1 MKTFFKFLQRN
12 KLYTAIE
19 VFGLSVALG
28 FVVLLA
34 SYARTEYS
42 VGRTRPAYDSIYA
55 VGYGERIGMTL
66 GTGEKI
72 LNQLPAFTSW
82 TRISC
87 LLGAHVL
94 VGDEYHQVQ
103 AVGADADF
111 FQFMQMPLLA
121 GDQARALRDRESV
134 VLTESCA
141 RRLFGT
147 SDAIGKSLTWQRGGE
162 KVRLHVTGVMPDLGP
177 SSIFQDIDMV
187 VPMLYLQGYVAE
199 MDNFGSVFTF
209 TRLAAGT
216 SAEKAQKDLLQ
227 GYKDY
232 WQDWPDNGDNG
243 SFLWGASLVP
253 VSGIYFAPIE
263 RDNGVL
269 RKGDRSRVLTLVGV
283 ALMLLLSALF
293 NYVNLTVAQTG
304 RRAREMAT
312 RRLVGETRMS
322 VLRRFIA
329 ESFLFTGF
337 CFLLGCLVAF
347 AFRPLF
353 NEWLDTSIV
362 FPTDSVSLL
371 VALAA
376 LVLVSLLSAFMPALL
391 VLRIKPIDVMKGNF
405 RFRSKMVLGRVFMVL
420 QSAISMVLVSVGLC
434 MVIQMQHMLHRP
446 TGYRTEGILM
456 VNTWALGTDRAQQ
469 ELLHNRLVQLPQVR
483 RAGYAGNVPWA
494 VGYDGVHRDGEKL
507 SWMRRIRLD
516 STVFDML
523 GFKVIEQYTKPLP
536 GQLLV
541 TRETCRRYRISPQN
555 PYVEPEHEGRIRKRV
570 CGLVSDYYAGSAVDE
585 PMKDSH
591 NVVELIGEKD
601 SVLFCQVIEVQGN
614 EAEAM
619 NAVKEAYRQTALE
632 LSGLPVEAKAYYVT
646 DYLKDELKGT
656 RNTMMLVLVFMF
668 ISVMISALGLLA
680 MSVYFTAQ
688 QSRQIALRRVFG
700 YGQRAVVG
708 WLSVRFVLTTL
719 VAVVLA
725 TPLSI
730 WLMLRYL
737 QGFHYAISFP
747 WYILPLSALIILLVA
762 MLSILWQTWRA
773 ASCNPSKTLRSNE

>member
-1 MKTFFKFLQRN
+1 
-12 KLYTAIE
+12 
-19 VFGLSVALG
+19 
-28 FVVLLA
+28 
-34 SYARTEYS
+34 
-42 VGRTRPAYDSIYA
+42 
-55 VGYGERIGMTL
+55 
-66 GTGEKI
+66 
-72 LNQLPAFTSW
+72 
-82 TRISC
+82 
-87 LLGAHVL
+87 
-94 VGDEYHQVQ
+94 
-103 AVGADADF
+103 
-111 FQFMQMPLLA
+111 
-121 GDQARALRDRESV
+121 
-134 VLTESCA
+134 
-141 RRLFGT
+141 
-147 SDAIGKSLTWQRGGE
+147 
-162 KVRLHVTGVMPDLGP
+162 
-177 SSIFQDIDMV
+177 
-187 VPMLYLQGYVAE
+187 
-199 MDNFGSVFTF
+199 
-209 TRLAAGT
+209 
-216 SAEKAQKDLLQ
+216 
-227 GYKDY
+227 
-232 WQDWPDNGDNG
+232 
-243 SFLWGASLVP
+243 
-253 VSGIYFAPIE
+253 
-263 RDNGVL
+263 
-269 RKGDRSRVLTLVGV
+269 
-283 ALMLLLSALF
+283 
-293 NYVNLTVAQTG
+293 
-304 RRAREMAT
+304 
-312 RRLVGETRMS
+312 MS
-322 VLRRFIA
+322 VLHRFIA

-353 NEWLDTSIV
+353 NEWLDASIV
-362 FPTDSVSLL
+362 FPTDAVSLL

-456 VNTWALGTDRAQQ
+456 VNTWALGTDRTYQ

-555 PYVEPEHEGRIRKRV
+555 PYVEPEQEGRIRKRV

-585 PMKDSH
+585 PMEDSH
-591 NVVELIGEKD
+591 NAVELIGEKD

-700 YGQRAVVG
+700 YGQWAVVG

>member
-19 VFGLSVALG
+19 AFGLSVALG

-55 VGYGERIGMTL
+55 VGYGDCIGMTL

-72 LNQLPAFTSW
+72 LNHLPAFTSW
-82 TRISC
+82 TRMGC
-87 LLGAHVL
+87 QFGAHIL
-94 VGDEYHQVQ
+94 VGNEYHKVQ

-121 GDQARALRDRESV
+121 GDQAQALRDRESV

-147 SDAIGKSLTWQRGGE
+147 SDAIGKSLTWQRGGGE
-162 KVRLHVTGVMPDLGP
+162 KVRLHVTGVTPDLGP
-177 SSIFQDIDMV
+177 SSIFQNIDMV
-187 VPMLYLQGYVAE
+187 VPMLYVQGYVAE

-216 SAEKAQKDLLQ
+216 SAEKAEKDLLQ

-232 WQDWPDNGDNG
+232 WQYWSDNGDDG
-243 SFLWGASLVP
+243 SFLWGVSLVP
-253 VSGIYFAPIE
+253 VSELYFSPFE
-263 RDNGVL
+263 RSDVL

-353 NEWLDTSIV
+353 NEWLGTSIV
-362 FPTDSVSLL
+362 FPTDAVSLL

-456 VNTWALGTDRAQQ
+456 VNTWALGTNRADQ

-483 RAGYAGNVPWA
+483 RAGYAGSVPWA

-507 SWMRRIRLD
+507 SWMRRVRLD
-516 STVFDML
+516 STAFDML
-523 GFKVIEQYTKPLP
+523 GLKVIEQYTKPLP

-555 PYVEPEHEGRIRKRV
+555 PYVEPETQSRIRKRV

-585 PMKDSH
+585 PMTDSH
-591 NVVELIGEKD
+591 NAVELIGEKD
-601 SVLFCQVIEVQGN
+601 SMLFNQVMEVQGD

-619 NAVKEAYRQTALE
+619 NAVKEAYRQTLLE
-632 LSGLPVEAKAYYVT
+632 LAGLPVEAEAYYVK
-646 DYLKDELKGT
+646 DYLKNELKST

-700 YGQRAVVG
+700 YSQRAVVG

-725 TPLSI
+725 TPLSV

-737 QGFHYAISFP
+737 HGFHYAISFP
-747 WYILPLSALIILLVA
+747 WYILPLSAFIILLVA